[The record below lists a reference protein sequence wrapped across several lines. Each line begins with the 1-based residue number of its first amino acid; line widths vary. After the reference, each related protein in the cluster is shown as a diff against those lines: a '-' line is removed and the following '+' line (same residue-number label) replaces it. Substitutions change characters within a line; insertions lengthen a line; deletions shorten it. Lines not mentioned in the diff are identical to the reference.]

1 LRLPPLPYPHW
12 PAFNSPMAALLQC
25 ELRMSLRDGRNFLR
39 VAVLLGV
46 MTIAGVAFALF
57 ISEANVDDP
66 DFGRRFGSVAFE
78 AYAQLLF
85 FCAALLIPVAAATAI
100 CLDRQRGELDALLLT
115 RITPGGYLAAKALR
129 ILCRFGIL
137 IVATFPF
144 TGLMFFFSSLEVPSF
159 LSVLFVLTLAAASS
173 VMAGLFCSSVF
184 RRTVH
189 ALLATAALLFM
200 LHFGIGLCVFHA
212 LEPIFSDPADAWY
225 PILCDVMVLP
235 IIIAVGGDLAFTPGI
250 YLSALAYHA
259 LTFTLFAVLARRNI
273 LRPMSPTPRLDD
285 HPIDN
290 SEVLNARRRTFPYY
304 LLDPRR
310 RRPLIGDRQNPIYV
324 RELQADLTGHV
335 RLRVFIAMVFGVGA
349 ALMSVWY
356 VLYGGE
362 GPRGYLPRMTPTMI
376 QGIFLISVIPIFVA
390 PAMAREFESDS
401 ISTLRTT
408 LLGPREIALGKLRA
422 ALTALTPLA
431 AGLLLGTLPLFAA
444 GYPPVA
450 ADLGALAA
458 AIPYTIAIVAAATW
472 TARKTITSLMWGYGA
487 ALGALVGI
495 PYVSTFF
502 IEYFV
507 PTYFTLPIDDPG
519 AASFLSPLLARIYI
533 HDTARFGF
541 EVAGARA
548 YLAWNQIGFALLT
561 LPLLLI
567 AYGRFRW
574 RYDRS

>member
-1 LRLPPLPYPHW
+1 MKLLRLPYPHGV
-12 PAFNSPMAALLQC
+12 AFNSPMAALVLC
-25 ELRMSLRDGRNFLR
+25 ELRMASRDGRNFLW

-46 MTIAGVAFALF
+46 MTIAGVAFSLF
-57 ISEANVDDP
+57 ISDANVDDP
-66 DFGRRFGSVAFE
+66 DFGRRFGSVAFQ

-100 CLDRQRGELDALLLT
+100 CLDRQRGELDALMLT
-115 RITPGGYLAAKALR
+115 RITPGSYLAAKAFR

-137 IVATFPF
+137 IVTTFPF
-144 TGLMFFFSSLEVPSF
+144 AGIMFFFSSLEIPSF
-159 LSVLFVLTLAAASS
+159 LTVLFVLALAAISS

-184 RRTVH
+184 RHSLH

-200 LHFGIGLCVFHA
+200 LHFGNGFCTFHA
-212 LEPIFSDPADAWY
+212 FDSILSHPADTWH

-235 IIIAVGGDLAFTPGI
+235 IFIAIRGEFTFSPVV

-259 LTFTLFAVLARRNI
+259 LFFALFAWLARRFVV
-273 LRPMSPTPRLDD
+273 RSMSPTPRLDD
-285 HPIDN
+285 YTIDN
-290 SEVLNARRRTFPYY
+290 TDVLNARRRTFLYY

-324 RELQADLTGHV
+324 REVQADLTGRV
-335 RLRVFIAMVFGVGA
+335 RLRVLMALVFGVGA
-349 ALMSVWY
+349 SFMSIWY
-356 VLYGGE
+356 LLHGGE
-362 GPRGYLPRMTPTMI
+362 GPRNFIPRLTPTI
-376 QGIFLISVIPIFVA
+376 LQGIFLVGVIPIFVA
-390 PAMAREFESDS
+390 PAMAREIESGS
-401 ISTLRTT
+401 MCALRTT
-408 LLGPREIALGKLRA
+408 LLDPREIALGKLCA
-422 ALTALTPLA
+422 ALVALAPLA
-431 AGLLLGTLPLFAA
+431 VGLLLGTLPLLAA

-458 AIPYTIAIVAAATW
+458 TMPFTVALVAAAAW
-472 TARKTITSLMWGYGA
+472 SARKTITSLMLGYGA

-495 PYVSTFF
+495 PYVSTFI

-507 PTYFTLPIDDPG
+507 PTYFTLPIDDAG
-519 AASFLSPLLARIYI
+519 AASFLSPLLARIYV

-541 EVAGARA
+541 EVAGGRT
-548 YLAWNQIGFALLT
+548 YLACNQIGFALLT